1 MMYILV
7 SVVEREI
14 MACPF
19 VEKKYAL
26 EQMRKELLENI
37 KKNHGEYTEED
48 VYFGLDNGEIGM
60 KYDSAYS
67 NLDDDQNWDWFIIEI
82 NPIEGLGL
90 THQEAIWMRELLDTE
105 RIQHLGIAKHEHL
118 AAMGSHT
125 NDLATM
131 HEMNAD
137 AHRAYAKKL
146 ETFHQTWA
154 V

>member
-19 VEKKYAL
+19 VEKKCAR

-37 KKNHGEYTEED
+37 KKNNAEYTDEE
-48 VYFGLDNGEIGM
+48 VYFGLDNGEIGL

-82 NPIEGLGL
+82 SLIDALGL
-90 THQEAIWMRELLDTE
+90 NNQQGVWLRQLIDDE
-105 RIQHLGIAKHEHL
+105 RIQQLGMARYAHL
-118 AAMGSHT
+118 AALASE
-125 NDLATM
+125 NNELATM

-137 AHRAYAKKL
+137 THRDYAQKL
-146 ETFHQTWA
+146 EKFLEET

>member
-19 VEKKYAL
+19 VAKKYAL

-48 VYFGLDNGEIGM
+48 VYFGLDNGEIGL

-67 NLDDDQNWDWFIIEI
+67 NLDDDKNWDWFVIEI
-82 NPIEGLGL
+82 NPIEGLAL
-90 THQEAIWMRELLDTE
+90 TRQETIWMRELLDTE
-105 RIQHLGIAKHEHL
+105 RIQHLGMAKHEHL
-118 AAMGSHT
+118 AAMGSST
-125 NDLATM
+125 NVLAIK
-131 HEMNAD
+131 HEIRAD
-137 AHRAYAKKL
+137 AHRAYANKL
-146 ETFHQTWA
+146 EALHKTLA

>member
-19 VEKKYAL
+19 VGKKNAL
-26 EQMRKELLENI
+26 EQMRKELLQQI
-37 KKNHGEYTEED
+37 HKNNAPYSDEE
-48 VYFGLDNGEIGM
+48 VYFGLDNGEIGL

-67 NLDDDQNWDWFIIEI
+67 NLDDNQNWDWFIIGI

-90 THQEAIWMRELLDTE
+90 THQETIWMRELLDTE

-118 AAMGSHT
+118 SALGSPT

-137 AHRAYAKKL
+137 AHKVYAKKL